1 MLQLTLPQGSSAV
14 TPLQVA
20 NQTVDASNATQ
31 AQPYT
36 FTTTL
41 SPGPS
46 SNWSSQIGVD
56 ACLDSPV
63 QGAVPGLYGNG
74 SSVLGYAPGT
84 VGGGSRTASLY
95 MLVLSCV
102 GSLRAPCRDEA
113 LLCCVLLCFALRRC
127 LACM

>member
-36 FTTTL
+36 FTTDL

-63 QGAVPGLYGNG
+63 LGAVPALYGNG
-74 SSVLGYAPGT
+74 SSVLGYA
-84 VGGGSRTASLY
+84 A
-95 MLVLSCV
+95 
-102 GSLRAPCRDEA
+102 GSLCHVPCA
-113 LLCCVLLCFALRRC
+113 VHLCMWTLRREPARTC
-127 LACM
+127 PG